1 MSFLR
6 FLTFYEFITLK
17 CQQSLRYEESARKA
31 GYARIAGVDEV
42 GRGALAGPV
51 YAAAVVLPEGFYSS
65 SINDSKKLSE
75 KQREE
80 AFEIIQSVALEVA
93 LGWVEPAEID
103 KINIYQ
109 ATRKS
114 MELAIRAIDV
124 SPDYLLVD
132 AMTLP
137 NVNIPQEAIKKGD
150 AKSISIAAASIV
162 AKVTRDRLM
171 TGLDSEYP
179 LYGFARHKGYGTLE
193 HRNALKKYG
202 FSSVHR
208 VSYKG
213 VVC

>member
-1 MSFLR
+1 VL
-6 FLTFYEFITLK
+6 E
-17 CQQSLRYEESARKA
+17 YEESARKA